1 MAYQQSRLRAGD
13 HVGARALL
21 GRSIQS
27 LSRHKHVEVSGV
39 QVDGDDGD
47 DDDDDGDGLALA

>member
-47 DDDDDGDGLALA
+47 DDDDGDGLALA